1 MRSGSSHLP
10 PYITAET
17 LSAFLE
23 QALAEDLGDGDHSTL
38 ATIPEEA
45 TTRVRLLIKDSGILA
60 GVAMARLI
68 YERVDP
74 RVIFTE
80 QLPDGAEIKPGDIAF
95 FAEGPARTLL
105 TTERLIL
112 NCMQRMSAIA
122 SHTHRLCGLLEGT
135 HARLMDTRKTTPNF
149 RMAEK
154 WAVSI
159 GGGINHRV
167 GLYDKIMVKDN
178 HIDLAGGIGVAV
190 SRVKKYLRDHAKQL
204 EIEVETRS
212 LAEVEDAIGAG
223 VDIILLDNM
232 APEMMREAVTR
243 IAGRCRT
250 EASGGIHEGNLR
262 AVALTGVDYISMG
275 ALTHTVRSLDLS
287 LKVVS

>member
-1 MRSGSSHLP
+1 VRSASSHLP
-10 PYITAET
+10 PYITPET
-17 LSAFLE
+17 LSAFLTL
-23 QALAEDLGDGDHSTL
+23 ALAEDLGDGDHSTL
-38 ATIPEEA
+38 ATIPEDA
-45 TTRVRLLIKDSGILA
+45 TAQVKLLVKDSGILA
-60 GVAMARLI
+60 GVYMARLI

-74 RVIFTE
+74 RVILTE
-80 QLPDGAEIKPGDIAF
+80 LLSDGDEIKPGDVAF
-95 FAEGPARTLL
+95 FAVGPARTLL

-135 HARLMDTRKTTPNF
+135 HAKLMDTRKTTPNF

-159 GGGINHRV
+159 GGGTNHRI

-190 SRVKKYLRDHAKQL
+190 DRVKKYLLDQDKQL

-212 LAEVEDAIGAG
+212 LAEVDDALAAG

-287 LKVVS
+287 LKAV

>member
-1 MRSGSSHLP
+1 MRSESSHLP
-10 PYITAET
+10 PYITPEN

-23 QALAEDLGDGDHSTL
+23 LALAEDLGDGDHSTL

-45 TTRVRLLIKDSGILA
+45 TAQVKLLVKDSGILA
-60 GVAMARLI
+60 GVSMARLI

-74 RVIFTE
+74 RVVLTE
-80 QLPDGAEIKPGDIAF
+80 LLSDGAEIKPGDVAF
-95 FAEGPARTLL
+95 FAAGPARTLL

-135 HARLMDTRKTTPNF
+135 RAKLMDTRKTTPNF

-154 WAVSI
+154 WAVHI
-159 GGGINHRV
+159 GGGTNHRI

-190 SRVKKYLRDHAKQL
+190 GRVKKYLRDYDKAL

-212 LAEVEDAIGAG
+212 LAEVDDALAAG

-243 IAGRCRT
+243 IARRCRT

-287 LKVVS
+287 LKVM

>member
-23 QALAEDLGDGDHSTL
+23 LALAEDLGDGDHSTL
-38 ATIPEEA
+38 ATIPEAA
-45 TTRVRLLIKDSGILA
+45 TARVRLLVKDSGILA
-60 GVAMARLI
+60 GVAMARMI

-74 RVIFTE
+74 RVVFTE

-122 SHTHRLCGLLEGT
+122 SHTHRLCALLEGT
-135 HARLMDTRKTTPNF
+135 HAKLMDTRKTTPNF

-190 SRVKKYLRDHAKQL
+190 SRVKKYLLDIEKPL

-212 LAEVEDAIGAG
+212 LSEVDDALAAG

-250 EASGGIHEGNLR
+250 EASGGIHEGNLQS
-262 AVALTGVDYISMG
+262 VAMTGVDYISMG

-287 LKVVS
+287 LKVV